1 MIKLTWLSHATWLI
15 EVEDRRVVLDPFLTE
30 NPSATA
36 TVESLGEVTDVLI
49 SHGHFD
55 HIADA
60 VELVRRNGAQ
70 VYTNY
75 EVATW
80 LGTQGVGGDAAP
92 EPVGMNTGGGI
103 DTGFGRLQFTP
114 AVHSSSLPDG
124 SYGGVAGG
132 WRIQTATIQ
141 LYFAC
146 DTAWF
151 GDMPFYARDV
161 DLAVLPIG
169 DLFTMGVDDS
179 LAAIKLIEPKAVA
192 PSHYGTW
199 PPINQDAETW
209 ADRVRAETS
218 AVPIVP
224 EIGVPFMVPS
234 SP

>member
-1 MIKLTWLSHATWLI
+1 MKFTWLSHATWLI
-15 EVEDRRVVLDPFLTE
+15 ETDDRRIVLDPFLTD
-30 NPSATA
+30 NPTATA
-36 TVESLGEVTDVLI
+36 TVDSLGTVTDVLI

-60 VELVRRNGAQ
+60 VELIQKNKAH

-75 EVATW
+75 EIATW
-80 LGTQGVGGDAAP
+80 LGTQGISGDGVP
-92 EPVGMNTGGGI
+92 DPVGMNTGGWAA
-103 DTGFGRLQFTP
+103 TAFGRLQFTP

-132 WRIQTATIQ
+132 WIIEHGSTRV
-141 LYFAC
+141 YFAC

-151 GDMPFYARDV
+151 GDMSFYARGV

-199 PPINQDAETW
+199 PPIHQDAEAW
-209 ADRVRAETS
+209 AGRVRDETS
-218 AVPIVP
+218 AAPIVP
-224 EIGVPFMVPS
+224 QIGVPFTVPGK
-234 SP
+234 P